1 MTFTFETNGNST
13 FLVYAMGQEEKLDT
27 MTLGMITKNKIP
39 GMASVLFTQRNAERF
54 LKYNVTARVTV
65 RQFFSGTVSRRR
77 LLGIFASIAAAL
89 SAAEE
94 YMIDPRSLLLDAD
107 YIYADVSS
115 CRAEMICLPVMD
127 AASGPDAG
135 QFFKSIM
142 FETRFDQTESCDY
155 VARIINYLNS
165 APMFIAEE
173 FGRLVQELQGTAGEM
188 QDQRQTA
195 SLSCQGGTA
204 GLQRREEPRG
214 DGYGEEA
221 MARQRR
227 EGPAVPGH
235 QEEAMARRRREGP
248 AVPGHQEEAM
258 ARQRR
263 EGPAVPGHQEEA
275 MARRRREGPAVPGHQ
290 EEAMARQQ
298 REEPSGGANPKE
310 AVGLQGRKGQKVGAW
325 SDGQEGSWP
334 VREVASEPMRQRLQ
348 EAGESVQK
356 AELNHSG
363 KSRAEGFAIPGRN
376 ADSDFEVPGQQPG
389 GPSASGSKIRGHRRQ
404 TDEQEPQE
412 KGMSMLYLLQHYSK
426 ENAAVYKAQKQARKN
441 TAKTAPPMAEQE
453 MSPAVQA
460 GPRAEA
466 FSASW
471 NGQQAE
477 ASLPSQN
484 RHAPRLGQEAVSQEE
499 PQHGRQGFQETPGG
513 ENFGDTVLVGETL
526 YGENTVVVTQVQ
538 EAFRP
543 YLLRCSSQE
552 KIMLEKPVFRI
563 GKERSY
569 VDYCI
574 VGNATVSRS
583 HADIIQKD
591 GQYYIVDNN
600 STNHTYVD
608 GEMIPSNSQVPLVH
622 GTKIRISNE
631 EFEFKTF

>member
-204 GLQRREEPRG
+204 GLQRCEEPRG

-235 QEEAMARRRREGP
+235 QEEAMARR
-248 AVPGHQEEAM
+248 
-258 ARQRR
+258 
-263 EGPAVPGHQEEA
+263 
-275 MARRRREGPAVPGHQ
+275 
-290 EEAMARQQ
+290 Q
-298 REEPSGGANPKE
+298 REQPSGGVNPKE
-310 AVGLQGRKGQKVGAW
+310 AIGLQGRKGQKVGAW

-376 ADSDFEVPGQQPG
+376 ADSDFEVPGQQSG
-389 GPSASGSKIRGHRRQ
+389 GPSASGSKAKGNRRQ

-441 TAKTAPPMAEQE
+441 TAKTAPPMAEQG
-453 MSPAVQA
+453 MQA
-460 GPRAEA
+460 GPQAEA
-466 FSASW
+466 FSAPW

-499 PQHGRQGFQETPGG
+499 PQHGRQGFQETSGG
-513 ENFGDTVLVGETL
+513 ENFGDTVLVGEAL

-574 VGNATVSRS
+574 AGNATVSRS

-591 GQYYIVDNN
+591 GQFYIVDNN

>member
-235 QEEAMARRRREGP
+235 QEEAMAR
-248 AVPGHQEEAM
+248 Q
-258 ARQRR
+258 
-263 EGPAVPGHQEEA
+263 
-275 MARRRREGPAVPGHQ
+275 RREGPAVPGHQ

>member
-173 FGRLVQELQGTAGEM
+173 FGRLVQELKGTAGEM

-195 SLSCQGGTA
+195 SLSCQVGTA
-204 GLQRREEPRG
+204 GLQRCEEPRG

-227 EGPAVPGH
+227 EGPAVSGHQEEAMAQQHQEGPAVSGHQEGAMAQQYREGLAVSGH
-235 QEEAMARRRREGP
+235 QEEAMARR
-248 AVPGHQEEAM
+248 
-258 ARQRR
+258 
-263 EGPAVPGHQEEA
+263 
-275 MARRRREGPAVPGHQ
+275 
-290 EEAMARQQ
+290 Q

-310 AVGLQGRKGQKVGAW
+310 AIGLQGRKGQKVGAW

-376 ADSDFEVPGQQPG
+376 ADSDFEVLGQQPG
-389 GPSASGSKIRGHRRQ
+389 GPSASGSKIRGNGRQ

-426 ENAAVYKAQKQARKN
+426 ENAAAYKAQKQARKN
-441 TAKTAPPMAEQE
+441 AAKTAPTMAEQG

-484 RHAPRLGQEAVSQEE
+484 RHAPRLGQEAASQEE
-499 PQHGRQGFQETPGG
+499 PQHGRQGFQETSGG
-513 ENFGDTVLVGETL
+513 ENFGDTVLVGEAL

-574 VGNATVSRS
+574 AGNATVSRS

-591 GQYYIVDNN
+591 GQFYIVDNN

>member
-94 YMIDPRSLLLDAD
+94 YMIDPRSLLLDSD

-188 QDQRQTA
+188 QDQGQTA

-204 GLQRREEPRG
+204 GLQRCEEPRG

-235 QEEAMARRRREGP
+235 QEEAMARR
-248 AVPGHQEEAM
+248 
-258 ARQRR
+258 
-263 EGPAVPGHQEEA
+263 
-275 MARRRREGPAVPGHQ
+275 
-290 EEAMARQQ
+290 Q
-298 REEPSGGANPKE
+298 REQPSGGANPKE
-310 AVGLQGRKGQKVGAW
+310 AIGLQGRKGQKVGAW

-334 VREVASEPMRQRLQ
+334 VREVASEPMQQRLQ

-376 ADSDFEVPGQQPG
+376 DDSGFGVPGQQSG
-389 GPSASGSKIRGHRRQ
+389 GPSASGSKAKGNRRQ

-441 TAKTAPPMAEQE
+441 TAKTAPPMAEQG
-453 MSPAVQA
+453 MQA
-460 GPRAEA
+460 GPQAEA
-466 FSASW
+466 FSAPW

-499 PQHGRQGFQETPGG
+499 PQHGRQGFQETSGG
-513 ENFGDTVLVGETL
+513 ENFGDTVLVGEAL

-574 VGNATVSRS
+574 AGNATVSRS

-591 GQYYIVDNN
+591 GQFYIVDNN

>member
-235 QEEAMARRRREGP
+235 QEGAMAQQYREGL
-248 AVPGHQEEAM
+248 AVS
-258 ARQRR
+258 
-263 EGPAVPGHQEEA
+263 GHQEEA
-275 MARRRREGPAVPGHQ
+275 MARR
-290 EEAMARQQ
+290 Q
-298 REEPSGGANPKE
+298 REQPSGGANPKE
-310 AVGLQGRKGQKVGAW
+310 AIGLQGRKGQKVGAW

-376 ADSDFEVPGQQPG
+376 DDSGFGVPGQQSG

-441 TAKTAPPMAEQE
+441 TAKTAPPMAEQG

-460 GPRAEA
+460 GPQAEA
-466 FSASW
+466 FSAPW

-484 RHAPRLGQEAVSQEE
+484 RHAPRLGQETASQEE

-591 GQYYIVDNN
+591 GQFYIVDNN

>member
-188 QDQRQTA
+188 QDQGQTA

-204 GLQRREEPRG
+204 GLQRCEEPRG

-235 QEEAMARRRREGP
+235 QEEAMAQQHQEGP
-248 AVPGHQEEAM
+248 AVSGHQEGAM
-258 ARQRR
+258 AQQYR
-263 EGPAVPGHQEEA
+263 EGLAVSGHQEEA
-275 MARRRREGPAVPGHQ
+275 MARR
-290 EEAMARQQ
+290 Q
-298 REEPSGGANPKE
+298 REQPSGGANPKE
-310 AVGLQGRKGQKVGAW
+310 AIGLQGRKGQKVGAW

-376 ADSDFEVPGQQPG
+376 ADSDFEVLGQQPG
-389 GPSASGSKIRGHRRQ
+389 GPSASGSKIRGNGRQ

-426 ENAAVYKAQKQARKN
+426 ENAAAYKAQKQARKN
-441 TAKTAPPMAEQE
+441 AAKTAPTMAEQG

-484 RHAPRLGQEAVSQEE
+484 RHAPRLGQEAASQEE
-499 PQHGRQGFQETPGG
+499 PQHGRQGFQETSGG
-513 ENFGDTVLVGETL
+513 ENFGDTVLVGEAL

-574 VGNATVSRS
+574 AGNATVSRS

-591 GQYYIVDNN
+591 GQFYIVDNN

>member
-94 YMIDPRSLLLDAD
+94 YMIDPRSLLLDSD

-115 CRAEMICLPVMD
+115 CRAEMICLPLMD

-188 QDQRQTA
+188 QDQGQTA

-204 GLQRREEPRG
+204 GLQRCEEPRG

-235 QEEAMARRRREGP
+235 QEEAMAQQHQEGP
-248 AVPGHQEEAM
+248 AVSGHQEGAM
-258 ARQRR
+258 AQQYR
-263 EGPAVPGHQEEA
+263 EGLAVSGHQEEA
-275 MARRRREGPAVPGHQ
+275 MARRQWEQ
-290 EEAMARQQ
+290 
-298 REEPSGGANPKE
+298 PSGGANPKE
-310 AVGLQGRKGQKVGAW
+310 AIGLQGRKGQKVGAW

-376 ADSDFEVPGQQPG
+376 DDSGFGVPGQQSG
-389 GPSASGSKIRGHRRQ
+389 GPSASGSKLRGNRRQ

-441 TAKTAPPMAEQE
+441 TAKTAPPMAEQG
-453 MSPAVQA
+453 MQA
-460 GPRAEA
+460 GPQAEA
-466 FSASW
+466 FSAPW

-499 PQHGRQGFQETPGG
+499 PQHGRQGFQETSGG
-513 ENFGDTVLVGETL
+513 ENFGDTVLVGEAL

-574 VGNATVSRS
+574 AGNATVSRS

-591 GQYYIVDNN
+591 GQFYIVDNN

>member
-115 CRAEMICLPVMD
+115 CRAEMICLPLMD

-204 GLQRREEPRG
+204 GLQRCEEPRG

-235 QEEAMARRRREGP
+235 QGEAMAQHHQEGS
-248 AVPGHQEEAM
+248 AVSGHQEEAM

-263 EGPAVPGHQEEA
+263 EGPAVSGHQEEA
-275 MARRRREGPAVPGHQ
+275 MARR
-290 EEAMARQQ
+290 Q
-298 REEPSGGANPKE
+298 REQPSGGANPKE
-310 AVGLQGRKGQKVGAW
+310 AIGLQGRKGQKVGAW

-376 ADSDFEVPGQQPG
+376 DDSGFGVPGQQSG
-389 GPSASGSKIRGHRRQ
+389 GPSASGSKAKGNRRQ

-412 KGMSMLYLLQHYSK
+412 KGMSMLYLRQHYSK

-441 TAKTAPPMAEQE
+441 TAKTAPPMAEQG
-453 MSPAVQA
+453 MQA
-460 GPRAEA
+460 GPQAEA
-466 FSASW
+466 FSAPW

-499 PQHGRQGFQETPGG
+499 PQHGRQGFQETSGG
-513 ENFGDTVLVGETL
+513 ENFGDTVLVGEAL

-574 VGNATVSRS
+574 AGNATVSRS

-591 GQYYIVDNN
+591 GQFYIVDNN

>member
-204 GLQRREEPRG
+204 GLQRCEEPRG

-235 QEEAMARRRREGP
+235 QGEAMAQHHQEGS
-248 AVPGHQEEAM
+248 AVSGHQEEAM

-263 EGPAVPGHQEEA
+263 EGPAVSGHQEEA
-275 MARRRREGPAVPGHQ
+275 MARR
-290 EEAMARQQ
+290 Q
-298 REEPSGGANPKE
+298 REQPSGGANPKE
-310 AVGLQGRKGQKVGAW
+310 AIGLQGRKGQKVGAW

-376 ADSDFEVPGQQPG
+376 ADSDFGVPGQQSG
-389 GPSASGSKIRGHRRQ
+389 GPSASGSKAKGNRRQ

-441 TAKTAPPMAEQE
+441 TAKTAPPMAEQG

-466 FSASW
+466 FSAPW

-499 PQHGRQGFQETPGG
+499 PQHGRQGFQETSGG
-513 ENFGDTVLVGETL
+513 ENFGDTVLVGEAL

-574 VGNATVSRS
+574 AGNATVSRS

-591 GQYYIVDNN
+591 GQFYIVDNN

>member
-94 YMIDPRSLLLDAD
+94 YMIDPRSLLLDAH

-115 CRAEMICLPVMD
+115 CRAEMICLPLMD

-204 GLQRREEPRG
+204 GLQRCEEPRG

-221 MARQRR
+221 RARQRR

-235 QEEAMARRRREGP
+235 QGEAMAQHHQEGS
-248 AVPGHQEEAM
+248 AVSGHQEEAM

-263 EGPAVPGHQEEA
+263 EGPAVSGHQEEA
-275 MARRRREGPAVPGHQ
+275 MARR
-290 EEAMARQQ
+290 Q
-298 REEPSGGANPKE
+298 REQPSGGANPKE
-310 AVGLQGRKGQKVGAW
+310 AIGLQGRKGQKVGAW

-376 ADSDFEVPGQQPG
+376 DDSGFGVPGQQSG
-389 GPSASGSKIRGHRRQ
+389 GPSASGSKAKGNRRQ

-441 TAKTAPPMAEQE
+441 TAKTAPPMAEQG
-453 MSPAVQA
+453 MQA
-460 GPRAEA
+460 GPQAEA
-466 FSASW
+466 FSAPW

-499 PQHGRQGFQETPGG
+499 PQHGRQGFQETSGG
-513 ENFGDTVLVGETL
+513 ENFGDTVLVGEAL

-574 VGNATVSRS
+574 AGNATVSRS

-591 GQYYIVDNN
+591 GQFYIVDNN

>member
-188 QDQRQTA
+188 QDQGQTA

-204 GLQRREEPRG
+204 GLQRCEEPRG

-235 QEEAMARRRREGP
+235 QEEAMAQQHQEGP
-248 AVPGHQEEAM
+248 AVSGHQEGAM
-258 ARQRR
+258 AQQYR

-275 MARRRREGPAVPGHQ
+275 MARR
-290 EEAMARQQ
+290 Q
-298 REEPSGGANPKE
+298 REQPSGGANPKE
-310 AVGLQGRKGQKVGAW
+310 AIGLQGRKGQKVGAW

-376 ADSDFEVPGQQPG
+376 DDSGFGVPGQQSG
-389 GPSASGSKIRGHRRQ
+389 GPSASGSKIRGNRRQ

-441 TAKTAPPMAEQE
+441 TAKTAPPMAEQG
-453 MSPAVQA
+453 MQA
-460 GPRAEA
+460 GPQAEA
-466 FSASW
+466 FSAPW

-499 PQHGRQGFQETPGG
+499 PQHGRQGFQETSGG
-513 ENFGDTVLVGETL
+513 ENFGDTVLVGEAL

-574 VGNATVSRS
+574 AGNATVSRS

-591 GQYYIVDNN
+591 GQFYIVDNN

>member
-115 CRAEMICLPVMD
+115 CRAEMICLPLMD

-204 GLQRREEPRG
+204 GLQRCEEPRG

-227 EGPAVPGH
+227 EGPAVSGH
-235 QEEAMARRRREGP
+235 QEEAMARR
-248 AVPGHQEEAM
+248 
-258 ARQRR
+258 
-263 EGPAVPGHQEEA
+263 
-275 MARRRREGPAVPGHQ
+275 
-290 EEAMARQQ
+290 Q
-298 REEPSGGANPKE
+298 REQPSGGANPKE
-310 AVGLQGRKGQKVGAW
+310 AIGLQGRKGQKVGAW

-376 ADSDFEVPGQQPG
+376 DDSGFGVPGQQSG
-389 GPSASGSKIRGHRRQ
+389 GPSASGSKAKGNRRQ

-441 TAKTAPPMAEQE
+441 TAKTAPPMAEQG
-453 MSPAVQA
+453 MQA
-460 GPRAEA
+460 GPQAEA
-466 FSASW
+466 FSAPW

-499 PQHGRQGFQETPGG
+499 PQHGRQGFQETSGG
-513 ENFGDTVLVGETL
+513 ENFGDTVLVGEAL

-574 VGNATVSRS
+574 AGNATVSRS

-591 GQYYIVDNN
+591 GQFYIVDNN

>member
-188 QDQRQTA
+188 QDQGQTA

-204 GLQRREEPRG
+204 GLQRCEEPRG

-235 QEEAMARRRREGP
+235 QGEAMAQHHQEGS
-248 AVPGHQEEAM
+248 AVSGHQEEAM

-263 EGPAVPGHQEEA
+263 EGPAVSGHQEEA
-275 MARRRREGPAVPGHQ
+275 MARR
-290 EEAMARQQ
+290 Q
-298 REEPSGGANPKE
+298 REQPSGGANPKE
-310 AVGLQGRKGQKVGAW
+310 AIGLQGRKGQKVGAW

-376 ADSDFEVPGQQPG
+376 ADSDFEVPGQQSG
-389 GPSASGSKIRGHRRQ
+389 GPSASGSKAKGNRRQ

-441 TAKTAPPMAEQE
+441 TAKTAPPMAEQG
-453 MSPAVQA
+453 MQA
-460 GPRAEA
+460 GPQAEA
-466 FSASW
+466 FSAPW

-499 PQHGRQGFQETPGG
+499 PQHGRQGFQETSGG
-513 ENFGDTVLVGETL
+513 ENFGDTVLVGEAL

-574 VGNATVSRS
+574 AGNATVSRS

-591 GQYYIVDNN
+591 GQFYIVDNN

>member
-188 QDQRQTA
+188 QDQGQTA

-204 GLQRREEPRG
+204 GLQRCEEPRG

-235 QEEAMARRRREGP
+235 QGEAMAQHHQEGS
-248 AVPGHQEEAM
+248 AVSGHQEEAM

-263 EGPAVPGHQEEA
+263 EGPAVSGHQEEA
-275 MARRRREGPAVPGHQ
+275 MARR
-290 EEAMARQQ
+290 Q
-298 REEPSGGANPKE
+298 REQPSGGANPKE
-310 AVGLQGRKGQKVGAW
+310 AIGLQGRKGQKVGAW

-376 ADSDFEVPGQQPG
+376 DDSGFGVPGQQSG
-389 GPSASGSKIRGHRRQ
+389 GPSASGSKAKGNRRQ

-441 TAKTAPPMAEQE
+441 TAKTAPPMAEQG
-453 MSPAVQA
+453 MQA
-460 GPRAEA
+460 GPQAEA
-466 FSASW
+466 FSAPW

-499 PQHGRQGFQETPGG
+499 PQHGRQGFQETSGG
-513 ENFGDTVLVGETL
+513 ENFGDTVLVGEAL

-574 VGNATVSRS
+574 AGNATVSRS

-591 GQYYIVDNN
+591 GQFYIVDNN